1 MQSIKPLYIVIDDD
15 ILNNMIC
22 KITLEMA
29 LGSLP
34 VETFSNAE
42 VAIDFIQTNYLTATN
57 GSITIIL
64 LDINM
69 PVMSGWEFLEY
80 FESSFSET
88 IKGQFQIYMLSSS
101 VDDRDKE
108 RAGMEKNVV
117 GFLSK
122 PLTKEMVRQIDLQ
135 VKKAS

>member
-80 FESSFSET
+80 FESFFSET